1 MILDTLANCA
11 QYTSISPRLVRAF
24 AFLQQLPAEA
34 AVGRH
39 EIDGDEI
46 YAFVQKHPTKPIAEK
61 LLEVH
66 RKYIDIQ
73 YIVNGREV
81 IAWAPLAELKEC
93 TMPFDPALDAAL
105 FKGIPDMV
113 SVQLRAGQF
122 ALLFPEDA
130 HAPSCAWDVPAEVLK
145 VVVKVMV

>member
-1 MILDTLANCA
+1 M
-11 QYTSISPRLVRAF
+11 
-24 AFLQQLPAEA
+24 
-34 AVGRH
+34 
-39 EIDGDEI
+39 
-46 YAFVQKHPTKPIAEK
+46 
-61 LLEVH
+61 H

-105 FKGIPDMV
+105 YKGIPDMV

-122 ALLFPEDA
+122 ALLFPEDG